1 MPRSWY
7 LQRLRDVL
15 RGADEPG
22 GAGAAATDLPGCGV
36 QVVVEHVA
44 AGRQVEE
51 SLLSH
56 GGLAMR
62 ILWRRTLILRHLRY
76 LRLCLGPGLLGR
88 VPDEGG
94 DPQAELERRMRSAE
108 FLAQ

>member
-1 MPRSWY
+1 
-7 LQRLRDVL
+7 
-15 RGADEPG
+15 
-22 GAGAAATDLPGCGV
+22 
-36 QVVVEHVA
+36 
-44 AGRQVEE
+44 
-51 SLLSH
+51 
-56 GGLAMR
+56 MR

-76 LRLCLGPGLLGR
+76 FRLCLGPGLLGR